1 MSEFVYKGFGK
12 EELER
17 QFDPRTAV
25 PDHQRWAEERE
36 AASRDNRGR
45 LKSWLNVPYG
55 NSPRQVIDIFPSEK
69 PDAPVLVHIHGG
81 YWMRGGKDHN
91 SHFVDLFGRAGV
103 TVALVEYDL
112 CPDVSVTEIVRQ
124 VRSAISWVYKNISA
138 YGGDSSRLYLCGVS
152 AGGHLVTMALA
163 HDWAKEGLPRDI
175 IKGGVAVSGVYDLDA
190 VLHIAVNKQ
199 IRLNPE
205 TARENSPFVHPP
217 LAHAP
222 LVLAVGGGE
231 TEGWKQM
238 SRDLNQHCIQR
249 GVQCEYLEVPDA
261 NHFMLSSHLADP
273 ESILT
278 RAIFKQMGLPAP
290 AKV

>member
-1 MSEFVYKGFGK
+1 M
-12 EELER
+12 
-17 QFDPRTAV
+17 
-25 PDHQRWAEERE
+25 
-36 AASRDNRGR
+36 
-45 LKSWLNVPYG
+45 
-55 NSPRQVIDIFPSEK
+55 DIVPSEK
-69 PDAPVLVHIHGG
+69 PYAPVLVYIHGG
-81 YWMRGGKDHN
+81 YWVRGGKDHN
-91 SHFVDLFGRAGV
+91 CHFVDLFGRAGI

-124 VRSAISWVYKNISA
+124 VRSAISWVFKNISA
-138 YGGDSSRLYLCGVS
+138 YGGDPSRLYLCGVS

-217 LAHAP
+217 LPHAP

-238 SRDLNQHCIQR
+238 SRDLSQHCIQR
-249 GVQCEYLEVPDA
+249 GVQCEYLEVPGA

-273 ESILT
+273 ESLLT
-278 RAIFKQMGLPAP
+278 RAIFKQMGMSAP
-290 AKV
+290 AGV